1 MNCFNLRKLLHF
13 HNKCGIWEFYLNDF
27 YFLGINPNIQVI
39 DKLFNELISFTAK
52 IIYTWLIFHEVLV
65 KILHFY

>member
-1 MNCFNLRKLLHF
+1 MWYLRILF
-13 HNKCGIWEFYLNDF
+13 ER
-27 YFLGINPNIQVI
+27 FLFFGINPNIQVI